1 MWFQVD
7 KLSRM
12 GRELIGIF
20 PYKLR
25 NFTISGKAL
34 HGLSL
39 NNIFQV
45 RVYDLREYINLV
57 AYYKC
62 FNYINRKL
70 FLGSEISKFEF
81 DNFQYELGNNIE

>member
-12 GRELIGIF
+12 GKELIGIF

-34 HGLSL
+34 HGLSS

-45 RVYDLREYINLV
+45 RINNMSEYIKIMT
-57 AYYKC
+57 YYKC
-62 FNYINRKL
+62 FN
-70 FLGSEISKFEF
+70 
-81 DNFQYELGNNIE
+81 

>member
-1 MWFQVD
+1 
-7 KLSRM
+7 M
-12 GRELIGIF
+12 GKELIGLF

-39 NNIFQV
+39 NNVFQV
-45 RVYDLREYINLV
+45 WIYNLSEYIINLM

-62 FNYINRKL
+62 FNKTNRKL
-70 FLGSEISKFEF
+70 FLGSEVSKFEF